1 MSPDR
6 TASERRSNLLIPLER
21 SRVRENADACR
32 FSERDPRSQER
43 VYGKS
48 GLAFVF
54 GKALHFG
61 RTLLSSH
68 TLSGQRALSN
78 MRTLFGARALVML
91 AALCFF
97 TSAISSV
104 SSAQNNAAAP
114 APLLPPTA
122 PAAATGTATTPT
134 ASLLS
139 NGVTTGA
146 ATTPASA
153 APFRLNIG
161 LEGAGHPGDMSVAV
175 QIVVVMTLL
184 TLAPS
189 MVILMTSFTRIVIVL
204 GFVRTA
210 LGVPSAPSN
219 QIIIGLALFLTFF
232 IMGPVV
238 DRVNNEAL
246 QPYLAGRMTSAQA
259 FDQASVPL
267 KDFMLKQTRTRDLEF
282 FLELGH
288 FGPTPVNQLS
298 MRVVIPAFIISE
310 LQTSFQMGF
319 LLFLPFL
326 VIDFLVSSVL
336 MALGMMMMPPT
347 VVALPFKLLLF
358 VLVDGWHLVVKSLVE
373 SFR

>member
-1 MSPDR
+1 MS
-6 TASERRSNLLIPLER
+6 AECSG
-21 SRVRENADACR
+21 VRENAGPA
-32 FSERDPRSQER
+32 
-43 VYGKS
+43 
-48 GLAFVF
+48 
-54 GKALHFG
+54 H
-61 RTLLSSH
+61 LSDSSPH
-68 TLSGQRALSN
+68 SREVARKETIVSAVSIRAL
-78 MRTLFGARALVML
+78 RFARACTNPRAIVMFI
-91 AALCFF
+91 ALCFF
-97 TSAISSV
+97 APEISSV
-104 SSAQNNAAAP
+104 SLAQQNVAEP
-114 APLLPPTA
+114 APLLA
-122 PAAATGTATTPT
+122 PSAAAPGA
-134 ASLLS
+134 
-139 NGVTTGA
+139 TGA
-146 ATTPASA
+146 ATPATGSLLTGANAPGTTTAPAPASA
-153 APFRLNIG
+153 TPFRLNIG
-161 LEGAGHPGDMSVAV
+161 LEGNGRPGDMSVAV

-219 QIIIGLALFLTFF
+219 QIIIGLSLFLTFF

-246 QPYLAGRMTSAQA
+246 QPYLAGRMNSAQA
-259 FDQASVPL
+259 FDQASIPL

-288 FGPTPVNQLS
+288 FGPTPVNQLP
-298 MRVVIPAFIISE
+298 MRVIIPSFVISE

-373 SFR
+373 SFRT